1 MVAVNPST
9 DVALHILRIY
19 GTFVTADP
27 MIITEPNIL
36 DKTNAN
42 PYSSLNSVIIIQMIR
57 EANIPITISMHFLL
71 VHDYGPSGEL
81 FNFIYPSDS
90 SALLL
95 GLILF
100 LILPSFIKSY

>member
-27 MIITEPNIL
+27 MIIAEPNIL

-42 PYSSLNSVIIIQMIR
+42 PYSSLNSVITIQIIR
-57 EANIPITISMHFLL
+57 KATIPTAISMRFL
-71 VHDYGPSGEL
+71 VQRGYGESSGKL
-81 FNFIYPSDS
+81 SILIYPFDS
-90 SALLL
+90 SIPSSLPFILL
-95 GLILF
+95 I
-100 LILPSFIKSY
+100 